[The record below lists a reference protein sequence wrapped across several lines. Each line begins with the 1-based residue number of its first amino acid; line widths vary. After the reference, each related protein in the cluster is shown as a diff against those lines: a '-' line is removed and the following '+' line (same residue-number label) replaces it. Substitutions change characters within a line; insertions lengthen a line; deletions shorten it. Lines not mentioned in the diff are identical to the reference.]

1 MLKKDIK
8 AIKDLDERES
18 GGTVYNP
25 DDYEYALKVIADK
38 VGVKIAK
45 NEEEEFVF
53 KNEEDKL
60 RVQEALNYY
69 YELLTK

>member
-8 AIKDLDERES
+8 AIKDLYERES
-18 GGTVYNP
+18 GVYNP
-25 DDYEYALKVIADK
+25 GDYEYTLKVIAGT
-38 VGVKIAK
+38 VGVKISK

-60 RVQEALNYY
+60 RIQEALNYY

>member
-18 GGTVYNP
+18 GRTVYNP
-25 DDYEYALKVIADK
+25 DDYEYALRVIADT
-38 VGVKIAK
+38 VGVKIPK

>member
-8 AIKDLDERES
+8 AIKDLYERES
-18 GGTVYNP
+18 GVYNP
-25 DDYEYALKVIADK
+25 DDYEYALKVIADT

-45 NEEEEFVF
+45 NEEEFVF

-60 RVQEALNYY
+60 KVQEAINYY

>member
-8 AIKDLDERES
+8 AIKDLYERES
-18 GGTVYNP
+18 GIYNP
-25 DDYEYALKVIADK
+25 DDYEYALRVIADT
-38 VGVKIAK
+38 VGVKISK
-45 NEEEEFVF
+45 NKEEEFVF

-69 YELLTK
+69 YELLTR

>member
-8 AIKDLDERES
+8 AIKDLDEREP
-18 GGTVYNP
+18 GRTVCNP
-25 DDYEYALKVIADK
+25 DDYEYALKAIAEK

-45 NEEEEFVF
+45 NKEEESVF

-60 RVQEALNYY
+60 RVQEAINYY

>member
-18 GGTVYNP
+18 GRTVYNP
-25 DDYEYALKVIADK
+25 DDYEYALKVIADT

-45 NEEEEFVF
+45 NEEEFVF

-60 RVQEALNYY
+60 KVQEAINYY

>member
-8 AIKDLDERES
+8 AIKDLYERES
-18 GGTVYNP
+18 GVYNP
-25 DDYEYALKVIADK
+25 DDYEYVLKVIADT
-38 VGVKIAK
+38 VGVKISK

-60 RVQEALNYY
+60 KVQEAINYY